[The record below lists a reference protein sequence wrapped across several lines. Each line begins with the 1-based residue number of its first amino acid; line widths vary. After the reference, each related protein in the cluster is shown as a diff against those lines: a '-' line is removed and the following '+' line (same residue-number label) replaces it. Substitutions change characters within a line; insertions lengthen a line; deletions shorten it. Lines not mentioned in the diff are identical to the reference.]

1 MATEARG
8 RDGRAFAGSRRG
20 VRRETDGKKWT
31 ERGDLDAPRVRRE
44 RGSLR
49 YVAAGKTE
57 KGVAV
62 QVPRRS
68 GRERERETRE
78 KSLRSL
84 VRSETRLP
92 ASMVV
97 VSLCDHPESGVQ
109 FRE

>member
-31 ERGDLDAPRVRRE
+31 KRGDLDAPRVRRE

-68 GRERERETRE
+68 GRERERRE
-78 KSLRSL
+78 RK
-84 VRSETRLP
+84 VCG
-92 ASMVV
+92 AW
-97 VSLCDHPESGVQ
+97 
-109 FRE
+109 